1 MDILSGRLRSQTTEV
16 WSGIKDYI
24 DVHQASEIQ
33 FSTYVHPNN
42 QLCTVLNYSD
52 QDANKFLN

>member
-33 FSTYVHPNN
+33 FSIYSMYILIIN
-42 QLCTVLNYSD
+42 QVMNYSD